1 MAYGCRI
8 AKESRAIAESNDAER
23 IMALN
28 GVFDKKQKGRIR
40 HRGFA
45 EAIQGDFEFGNP
57 FSGLPPPPPPFIP
70 RAIPPTLEG
79 MTGAVAPFSIKA
91 ADDARSYFSDGL

>member
-8 AKESRAIAESNDAER
+8 AKESGAIADSNDAER

-45 EAIQGDFEFGNP
+45 EAIQGDFELEIL
-57 FSGLPPPPPPFIP
+57 S
-70 RAIPPTLEG
+70 RACRRRRL
-79 MTGAVAPFSIKA
+79 
-91 ADDARSYFSDGL
+91 RSSHERFPQRSKE